1 MTLGGWEQFEVEAD
15 VGIRGWGPS
24 RGTAVAQLTL
34 GVFSLIAAPATVE
47 VRERREVRAQAEGP
61 EALLVTW
68 INECLYVHEIEGFV
82 VHDVEM
88 TVCTDTLAHGYL
100 HGEPLDQARHRI
112 GGVVKGATYHQ
123 TALTVQEGVH
133 EARLIFDV

>member
-1 MTLGGWEQFEVEAD
+1 MSEPAGAWEIVD
-15 VGIRGWGPS
+15 G
-24 RGTAVAQLTL
+24 AVRAWAREGRDAFARAAE
-34 GVFSLIAAPATVE
+34 GVFSLIADPATVTPT
-47 VRERREVRAQAEGP
+47 ERREVRAQATSD

-100 HGEPLDQARHRI
+100 HGEPLDQTRHRI

-133 EARLIFDV
+133 EARLIVDV